1 MRVTKLGTAVR
12 QCTEQ
17 LIKSILRNNMKAQ
30 NILLA
35 LGLVSTTAF
44 ANNYDKELNVG
55 YLDTDYASVTAI
67 EGRYYFDAVNTDNTA
82 WAEAEFMGKKSTVGL
97 MYTNVD
103 ADFGGSSY
111 ALGFNG
117 RYYNAENNI
126 FAAINFVNPEE
137 GDSVVQG
144 ELGYFFGENFLVSV
158 GKSDIDDSPFT
169 FRTKY
174 MTQLSGDSFLNLELM
189 TDDELDEFDGVADY
203 YFTSKTSIGLGLT
216 TRDEYDATIKA
227 RHFFNNQFSAQVA
240 YTFADVDD
248 MIEIGVTARF

>member
-1 MRVTKLGTAVR
+1 
-12 QCTEQ
+12 
-17 LIKSILRNNMKAQ
+17 MKAQ

-44 ANNYDKELNVG
+44 ANTYDKELNIS
-55 YLDTDYASVTAI
+55 YLDNDYVSVTVV
-67 EGRYYFDAVNTDNTA
+67 EGSYYFDAVSTNNTA

-97 MYTNVD
+97 RYTNVD

-111 ALGFNG
+111 ALGLNG
-117 RYYNAENNI
+117 RYYNADNNI
-126 FAAINFVNPEE
+126 FAALNYVNPEE
-137 GDSVVQG
+137 GDSVIQG
-144 ELGYFFGENFLVSV
+144 ELGYFFGEHFLVAV

-174 MTQLSGDSFLNLELM
+174 MAQLTGDSFLNVELM
-189 TDDELDEFDGVADY
+189 TDDELDELDGVVDY
-203 YFTSKTSIGLGLT
+203 YFSSQTSIGLGLT
-216 TRDEYDATIKA
+216 TRDTYDTTIKA